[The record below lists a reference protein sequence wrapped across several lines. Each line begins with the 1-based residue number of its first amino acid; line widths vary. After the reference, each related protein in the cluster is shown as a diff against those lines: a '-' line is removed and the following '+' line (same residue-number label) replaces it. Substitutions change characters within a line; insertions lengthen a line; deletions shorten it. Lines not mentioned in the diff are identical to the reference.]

1 MKKIFALV
9 LALAMILSCA
19 ACGGSSKAKDDLQAE
34 NKAQGNIEL
43 CTEPYISPY

>member
-19 ACGGSSKAKDDLQAE
+19 ACGGSSKGKDDLLE
-34 NKAQGNIEL
+34 EIKAQGYIEL
-43 CTEPYISPY
+43 